1 MKGKL
6 LTGMLTALLCFAPL
20 TVLAQ
25 TGQPEGGQ
33 NQYQAFQEAQQQY
46 WSKTADLRQQVLLR
60 QYELAALMVNPKSKE
75 DELLKKQR
83 ELQDVR
89 AKLEKEQLVYMYQMK
104 RKYPDVMGSYGT
116 MGSGMMGGGYGM
128 GSGMMG
134 SGYGMGPGMMGGG
147 YGMGPGM
154 MGGGYGM
161 GPCGMGYGTMGGG
174 YGMGHG
180 KTGGQHHMGPGM
192 MGGWGQ

>member
-6 LTGMLTALLCFAPL
+6 LTGMLTGLLCFAPF

-25 TGQPEGGQ
+25 TGQPESGQ
-33 NQYQAFQEAQQQY
+33 KQYQAYQEAQQQY
-46 WSKTADLRQQVLLR
+46 WSKTADLRQQVLLK
-60 QYELAALMVNPKSKE
+60 QYELAALMVNPKAKE
-75 DELLKKQR
+75 DELLKKQG

-89 AKLEKEQLVYMYQMK
+89 AKLEKEQLVFSYQMK
-104 RKYPDVMGSYGT
+104 RKYPEVMGSYGT
-116 MGSGMMGGGYGM
+116 MGYGYGM
-128 GSGMMG
+128 GS
-134 SGYGMGPGMMGGG
+134 GMMGGG

-161 GPCGMGYGTMGGG
+161 GPCGMGYGTKGGG

-180 KTGGQHHMGPGM
+180 MTGGQHHMGPGM
-192 MGGWGQ
+192 MGDWGQ

>member
-6 LTGMLTALLCFAPL
+6 LTGMLAGLLCFAPL

-46 WSKTADLRQQVLLR
+46 WSKTADLRQQVLLK
-60 QYELAALMVNPKSKE
+60 QYELAALMVNPKAKE

-89 AKLEKEQLVYMYQMK
+89 AKLEKEQLVFSYQMK
-104 RKYPDVMGSYGT
+104 RKYPEVMGSYGA

-134 SGYGMGPGMMGGG
+134 GGYGMGSGMMGGG

-161 GPCGMGYGTMGGG
+161 GPCGMGYGTTVGG
-174 YGMGHG
+174 YGMGQG
-180 KTGGQHHMGPGM
+180 KTGGQRHMGPGM
-192 MGGWGQ
+192 MGN

>member
-25 TGQPEGGQ
+25 TGQTESGQ
-33 NQYQAFQEAQQQY
+33 KQYQAFQEAQQQY
-46 WSKTADLRQQVLLR
+46 WSKTADLRQQVLLK

-89 AKLEKEQLVYMYQMK
+89 AKLEKEQLVYMYQMR
-104 RKYPDVMGSYGT
+104 RKYPDVMESYG
-116 MGSGMMGGGYGM
+116 MSCGMMGGGYGM
-128 GSGMMG
+128 GCGMM
-134 SGYGMGPGMMGGG
+134 
-147 YGMGPGM
+147 
-154 MGGGYGM
+154 GGYGM
-161 GPCGMGYGTMGGG
+161 GPCGMGYGMPGGGYGMGHGMGGG

-180 KTGGQHHMGPGM
+180 MGGGYHHMGPGM

>member
-6 LTGMLTALLCFAPL
+6 LTAMLTALLCFAPFP
-20 TVLAQ
+20 VLAQ
-25 TGQPEGGQ
+25 TGQPERGQ
-33 NQYQAFQEAQQQY
+33 RQYQAFQEAQQQY
-46 WSKTADLRQQVLLR
+46 WSKTADLRQQVLLK
-60 QYELAALMVNPKSKE
+60 QYELAALMVNPKAKE

-89 AKLEKEQLVYMYQMK
+89 AKLEKEQLVYMYQM
-104 RKYPDVMGSYGT
+104 RQKYPEVMGSYG
-116 MGSGMMGGGYGM
+116 MGCGMPGGGYGM
-128 GSGMMG
+128 G
-134 SGYGMGPGMMGGG
+134 Y
-147 YGMGPGM
+147 GM

-161 GPCGMGYGTMGGG
+161 GPCGMGYGMPGGG

-180 KTGGQHHMGPGM
+180 MGGGYHHMGPGM

>member
-6 LTGMLTALLCFAPL
+6 LTGMLTALLCFAPI

-25 TGQPEGGQ
+25 TGQPESGQ
-33 NQYQAFQEAQQQY
+33 KQYQAFREAQQQY
-46 WSKTADLRQQVLLR
+46 WSRTADLRQQVLLK

-89 AKLEKEQLVYMYQMK
+89 AKLEKEQLAYMYQMR
-104 RKYPDVMGSYGT
+104 RKYPEVMGSHGMGYGM
-116 MGSGMMGGGYGM
+116 MGGYGMGYGMMGGGYGM
-128 GSGMMG
+128 GS
-134 SGYGMGPGMMGGG
+134 
-147 YGMGPGM
+147 
-154 MGGGYGM
+154 
-161 GPCGMGYGTMGGG
+161 CGMGYGMTGGG

-180 KTGGQHHMGPGM
+180 MTGGYHHMGPGM
-192 MGGWGQ
+192 MGDWGQ

>member
-6 LTGMLTALLCFAPL
+6 LTGMLTGLLCFAPF
-20 TVLAQ
+20 TVFAQ
-25 TGQPEGGQ
+25 SGQTESGQ
-33 NQYQAFQEAQQQY
+33 KQYQAFQEAQQQY
-46 WSKTADLRQQVLLR
+46 WSKTADLRQQVLLK
-60 QYELAALMVNPKSKE
+60 QYELAALMVNPKAKE

-89 AKLEKEQLVYMYQMK
+89 AKLEKEQLVFSYQMK
-104 RKYPDVMGSYGT
+104 RKYPEVIGSYGT
-116 MGSGMMGGGYGM
+116 MGY
-128 GSGMMG
+128 
-134 SGYGMGPGMMGGG
+134 GMMGGG

-161 GPCGMGYGTMGGG
+161 G
-174 YGMGHG
+174 YGM
-180 KTGGQHHMGPGM
+180 TGGQHHMGPGM

>member
-6 LTGMLTALLCFAPL
+6 LTGMLTALLCFMPF

-25 TGQPEGGQ
+25 TGQPESGQ
-33 NQYQAFQEAQQQY
+33 KQYQAFQEAQQQY
-46 WSKTADLRQQVLLR
+46 WSKTADLRQQVLLK
-60 QYELAALMVNPKSKE
+60 QYELAAMMVNPKAKE

-89 AKLEKEQLVYMYQMK
+89 AKLEKEQLVYMYQM
-104 RKYPDVMGSYGT
+104 RQKYPEVMGSYG
-116 MGSGMMGGGYGM
+116 MGCGMPGGGYGMGYGMMGGGYGM
-128 GSGMMG
+128 G
-134 SGYGMGPGMMGGG
+134 Y
-147 YGMGPGM
+147 GM

-161 GPCGMGYGTMGGG
+161 GPCGMGYGMPGGG

-180 KTGGQHHMGPGM
+180 MGGGYHHMGPGM

>member
-6 LTGMLTALLCFAPL
+6 LTGMLTGLLCFAPL

-25 TGQPEGGQ
+25 TGQPESGQ

-46 WSKTADLRQQVLLR
+46 WSKTADLRQQVLLK
-60 QYELAALMVNPKSKE
+60 QYELAALMVNPKAKE
-75 DELLKKQR
+75 DELLKKQQ

-89 AKLEKEQLVYMYQMK
+89 AKLEKEQLVFSYQMK
-104 RKYPDVMGSYGT
+104 RKYPEVMGSYGA

-134 SGYGMGPGMMGGG
+134 G
-147 YGMGPGM
+147 
-154 MGGGYGM
+154 
-161 GPCGMGYGTMGGG
+161 GMGYGTMGGG
-174 YGMGHG
+174 MGYGTMGGH
-180 KTGGQHHMGPGM
+180 HHMGPGM
-192 MGGWGQ
+192 MGD